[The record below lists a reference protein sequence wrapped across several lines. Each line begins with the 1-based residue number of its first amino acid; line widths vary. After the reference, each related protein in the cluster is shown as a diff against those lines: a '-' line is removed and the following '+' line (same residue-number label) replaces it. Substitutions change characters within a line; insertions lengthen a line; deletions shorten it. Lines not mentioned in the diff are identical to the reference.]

1 MTMDV
6 VTLGEPLIGLVAAE
20 HRPLAEARDYRAY
33 VVGAESNVAIGLSRL
48 GVGVAYVGRVGD
60 DGFGTMILRRL
71 RAEGVDVAGITVE
84 AGAPTGMLIREVRPL
99 VASNV
104 LYRRAGSAGSRLDPD
119 DLVRSGGLRG
129 ARWLHLTGITPAL
142 SSTAAAAVEAAMD
155 SARSAGA
162 TVSFDIN
169 HRRRL
174 WTDEAAAPVL
184 RRLAERADIVLGDAA
199 ELALVAGGDPSDQR
213 LIDAGVSLVV
223 TKRSAQ
229 GASALDRS
237 GQRIEVP
244 AVTVAGSIDPIGAG
258 DAFCAGFIAAR
269 LDSLGVETALR
280 WGNACAAACIAVEG
294 DVEAFPSRAELTGM
308 LAGVPDTVR

>member
-1 MTMDV
+1 
-6 VTLGEPLIGLVAAE
+6 
-20 HRPLAEARDYRAY
+20 
-33 VVGAESNVAIGLSRL
+33 
-48 GVGVAYVGRVGD
+48 VAYVGRVGD

-71 RAEGVDVAGITVE
+71 RAEGVNVAGISVE
-84 AGAPTGMLIREVRPL
+84 AGAPTGMLIREVRTL

-104 LYRRAGSAGSRLDPD
+104 LYRRAGSAGSRLDPN

-129 ARWLHLTGITPAL
+129 ARWLHLTGITSAL
-142 SSTAAAAVEAAMD
+142 STTAAAAVEAALD
-155 SARSAGA
+155 AAHSAGA

-184 RRLAERADIVLGDAA
+184 RRLAERADVVLGDSA
-199 ELALVAGGDPSDQR
+199 ELALVAGGEPPEQR

-223 TKRSAQ
+223 TKRGAQ

-237 GQRIEVP
+237 GQRSEVP

-269 LDSLGVETALR
+269 LDSLDVETALR
-280 WGNACAAACIAVEG
+280 WANACAAACIAVEG
-294 DVEAFPSRAELTGM
+294 DVEAFPTRAELMGM
-308 LAGVPDTVR
+308 LAGAPDTVR